1 MPVAGKTPV
10 GESPENL
17 NRKKGRNEKMKMKR
31 RFWAGLLAFVMLWSL
46 LPASAL
52 AAKED
57 TPEPGK
63 VTATKTASILNSDG
77 TYTITLTV
85 QGNPVEDK
93 ETTTT
98 SANADVVLVVDNSGS
113 MASSVGEPCKTPKAL
128 FKKDDGIFPGGL
140 TKYTCPEC
148 KARYYSWD
156 SPGIHHSNVPDY
168 CTGEKG
174 VTARINAAK
183 NVGEEF
189 AKSILKENSGN
200 RLAVIGFAHSNRDGG
215 TDNKAIKVSQ
225 DLTNNLTAVNGALDK
240 MDADG
245 GTNYTAALQKAY
257 DFLNGRTQEEKTSRP
272 GYVVFISDG
281 APGLSGDSQNDP
293 KWNGAD
299 QVKSI
304 KKDEYTLYTVGIALD
319 KTAAD
324 YLKSMA
330 SDAQNDHFINVTD
343 TNYDQQLSTILKQW
357 ADKITE
363 TTKKKPAGTNATLV
377 DLINTDKFDYVVGSA
392 SKNLV
397 VADDNKTVTWTIDKI
412 PEKPESATFK
422 IKAKAGVY
430 GKDIPTN
437 DNVTLTYTDAAGE
450 SVTKDKSEIG
460 DPKVTIPATV
470 TYVAYDVKDSNHPD
484 VTIQV
489 PAPAQHNEGDIV
501 AVYAST
507 IAPVRGTKDGKD
519 GTWTFAGWTTE
530 DAEIGNDGKFTMP
543 AKNVTLTGTWTFN
556 ADEPLTYTLT
566 YDANGGSFG
575 TGEITKQEL
584 VSAIGN
590 HPLNYT
596 DDFTPSHVLQEGK
609 DVIFLGWSAEKHEVL
624 STADQAAKIASDI
637 ITSVDVTANGA
648 TVYAVWSL
656 DGNGNH
662 IPDVFEATIT
672 YKIDNGEWTDN
683 SGNMIGAAPIV
694 ANFELYTKQDDHS
707 WKATDKLLRH
717 GNFPIGYAHNEDFP
731 NGRGWYRNDEETA
744 TTLVNPNTKVIDA
757 VTGSETVF
765 TYKYAGETAKTYT
778 VVLHLEGGSYETVPS
793 GYVETADGYQYTVQ
807 AKDTI
812 NPATPAMDGYDLKGW
827 SLKDSAP
834 ENLIGANKTFA
845 ELYMQYIQLNGG
857 GFGSDK
863 IDLYAVWEK
872 SVPAETVIGALNAH
886 VFKDFQSTNSNST
899 SATFTATA
907 TVSMKNEPVV
917 NGQVPEVVVVAEPL
931 TYKGN
936 VQLSTG
942 QRMAFTFAG
951 EDAALVPNTTYTVT
965 VTEDTSDLP
974 KYVTA
979 TNPTVSFAFTTDK
992 NGKVICRDYEIVNTY
1007 NKSND
1012 SGHDSDTYYLVIKK
1026 IDAQDGHALKD
1037 AKFGLYADDKQIATA
1052 ISSSKGYA
1060 RFSLDERVYKKLVKN
1075 DDLYVMELTAPDGY
1089 VKSSR
1094 KYDVSVNAFVENN
1107 VLGAQEHAITVTNSR
1122 SSTPDRLNDEEHFA
1136 YVIGYK
1142 DGNVRPYGLIS
1153 RAETTTIFFRLLKDS
1168 VRDGNLLTSN
1178 TYTDVA
1184 DSYWANTA
1192 ISTMTGLGI
1201 VQGRTATTFDPYAPI
1216 TRAQFAAICARFD
1229 DGKTQG
1235 GQTFT
1240 DIQGHWAQAYIER
1253 AAELGWIKGFEDGT
1267 FRPDTY
1273 ITRAQAM
1280 TMINRVLN
1288 RIPEDADDLLSNMNV
1303 WPDCNPGDWFYLAV
1317 QEATNSH
1324 DYKHKAGNYETWS
1337 SMNKDPNWTR
1347 YEN

>member
-1 MPVAGKTPV
+1 MTP
-10 GESPENL
+10 
-17 NRKKGRNEKMKMKR
+17 
-31 RFWAGLLAFVMLWSL
+31 
-46 LPASAL
+46 
-52 AAKED
+52 
-57 TPEPGK
+57 
-63 VTATKTASILNSDG
+63 
-77 TYTITLTV
+77 
-85 QGNPVEDK
+85 
-93 ETTTT
+93 
-98 SANADVVLVVDNSGS
+98 
-113 MASSVGEPCKTPKAL
+113 
-128 FKKDDGIFPGGL
+128 
-140 TKYTCPEC
+140 
-148 KARYYSWD
+148 
-156 SPGIHHSNVPDY
+156 
-168 CTGEKG
+168 
-174 VTARINAAK
+174 RIDAAK
-183 NVGEEF
+183 NVGKEF
-189 AKSILKENSGN
+189 AKSILEENSGN
-200 RLAVIGFAHSNRDGG
+200 RLAVIGFAHSDRDGG

-225 DLTNNLTAVNGALDK
+225 DLTNNLTTVNGALDK

-257 DFLNGRTQEEKTSRP
+257 DFLNDRTPEEKTSRP
-272 GYVVFISDG
+272 GYVIFISDG
-281 APGLSGDSQNDP
+281 TPGLSGDSQNDE

-304 KKDEYTLYTVGIALD
+304 KKDGYTLYTVGIALD

-363 TTKKKPAGTNATLV
+363 TTNKKPAGTNATLV
-377 DLINTDKFDYVVGSA
+377 DLINTDKFDYVTGSA

-412 PEKPESATFK
+412 PEKPESATFQ

-437 DNVTLTYTDAAGE
+437 DGDATLTYIDAKEKTGE
-450 SVTKDKSEIG
+450 IKLPS
-460 DPKVTIPATV
+460 PKVDIENQQYTV
-470 TYVAYDVKDSNHPD
+470 TYHANNG
-484 VTIQV
+484 VTPEV
-489 PAPAQHNEGDIV
+489 THTDTVTAGS
-501 AVYAST
+501 ST
-507 IAPVRGTKDGKD
+507 TVRGAAADV
-519 GTWTFAGWTTE
+519 GTFS
-530 DAEIGNDGKFTMP
+530 
-543 AKNVTLTGTWTFN
+543 VTLSN
-556 ADEPLTYTLT
+556 EI
-566 YDANGGSFG
+566 SF
-575 TGEITKQEL
+575 EC
-584 VSAIGN
+584 
-590 HPLNYT
+590 P
-596 DDFTPSHVLQEGK
+596 GK
-609 DVIFLGWSAEKHEVL
+609 KFKGWAE
-624 STADQAAKIASDI
+624 TSD
-637 ITSVDVTANGA
+637 GA
-648 TVYAVWSL
+648 V
-656 DGNGNH
+656 
-662 IPDVFEATIT
+662 
-672 YKIDNGEWTDN
+672 
-683 SGNMIGAAPIV
+683 
-694 ANFELYTKQDDHS
+694 
-707 WKATDKLLRH
+707 
-717 GNFPIGYAHNEDFP
+717 
-731 NGRGWYRNDEETA
+731 
-744 TTLVNPNTKVIDA
+744 
-757 VTGSETVF
+757 
-765 TYKYAGETAKTYT
+765 KYAPGKEISNIVTNY
-778 VVLHLEGGSYETVPS
+778 
-793 GYVETADGYQYTVQ
+793 
-807 AKDTI
+807 
-812 NPATPAMDGYDLKGW
+812 
-827 SLKDSAP
+827 
-834 ENLIGANKTFA
+834 
-845 ELYMQYIQLNGG
+845 
-857 GFGSDK
+857 
-863 IDLYAVWEK
+863 DLYAVWDDSAVTETKYQLVYFAGSSGFLPGETAQYATSKADPKMYDKGAKAPVKYDDADFAITVTADQTLFIGWTEDSESVGKIYKLRDEVPTLVTEVKMTGDKAVYAVYGEDANHDGTPDVYQAKVTYKVEK
-872 SVPAETVIGALNAH
+872 GCWTDEHGNVLPETEIVKWFNLYEQQADHTWKKCSPAPVLGDTVPKGHSGQPGYTGAGWFMDDSTTVMENGPDSTTQVTKPVTLYTFKYEDATHKYDVYDVLNSL
-886 VFKDFQSTNSNST
+886 VYKDFQSR
-899 SATFTATA
+899 
-907 TVSMKNEPVV
+907 
-917 NGQVPEVVVVAEPL
+917 
-931 TYKGN
+931 Y
-936 VQLSTG
+936 
-942 QRMAFTFAG
+942 G
-951 EDAALVPNTTYTVT
+951 ENTTAEFT
-965 VTEDTSDLP
+965 
-974 KYVTA
+974 VTA
-979 TNPTVSFAFTTDK
+979 TMRAGTLLPLPDTEEVKPEGTEITGKVSISTKDQPKAFVFERPLGYMNPEDGDYFVEVTETDDGTANVTFDHRTFRIAFCIK
-992 NGKVICRDYEIVNTY
+992 NGAVDQKNIQISYFADNELTPAENATFVNTY
-1007 NKSND
+1007 TKKTTSRD
-1012 SGHDSDTYYLVIKK
+1012 DDSDTYYYVVKK
-1026 IDAQDGHALKD
+1026 VDAQDGHALKD
-1037 AKFGLYADDKQIATA
+1037 AKFGLYADDEQIATA
-1052 ISSSKGYA
+1052 TSSSKGYA

-1094 KYDVSVNAFVENN
+1094 KYDVSVNAFVKNN

-1337 SMNKDPNWTR
+1337 SMNKDPDWTR